1 MGYRIKDTTSDTDH
15 PWSRIVFH
23 TFEAAAKHAA
33 YLNNEE
39 ETRGS
44 IQPG

>member
-33 YLNNEE
+33 YLNAEE
-39 ETRGS
+39 ERNAAV
-44 IQPG
+44 